1 MNGSQLMGL
10 GSVNIDIYNIH
21 GYFRKL
27 TMSIDPRILRHHK
40 KSPKNRSRT
49 TLPTMEE
56 NCSDRNRVTSSMK
69 LKKHSK
75 ISLNNHRRGGQK
87 GGKANGGEKEHAQ
100 HVHHFQKPIFKVIFG
115 FKKIWKKEK
124 KCIKSKFSHA

>member
-10 GSVNIDIYNIH
+10 DSVNIDIYNIH

-27 TMSIDPRILRHHK
+27 TMSIDPQILRHHK

-56 NCSDRNRVTSSMK
+56 NCSDRN
-69 LKKHSK
+69 
-75 ISLNNHRRGGQK
+75 
-87 GGKANGGEKEHAQ
+87 
-100 HVHHFQKPIFKVIFG
+100 
-115 FKKIWKKEK
+115 
-124 KCIKSKFSHA
+124 